1 MNEAVAKRVDEILG
15 RMSLAEKVGQCYTLN
30 FTGCAIR
37 SYHRRYVQEFS
48 CGGLRVT
55 PHVIPE
61 VSLNH
66 GEVLKPAPYCLAE
79 DYTAVLGELQQMAL
93 DRNGIPL
100 HLVTDQEGDLSIDF
114 LRGGLNLFPSN
125 MGMAA
130 TGDPELVFR
139 AARAIAQQLRAHGI
153 NWMHSP
159 ELDVNVQPENPEVG
173 MRAFSDDPELCAEYG
188 IAMAKGFLAGG
199 VMPTAKH
206 FPGRGDSVVD
216 AHDTL
221 DVLDKPREQL
231 DACELYPYRQMISD
245 GTPFAIMTAHNG
257 YTALDDPDIP
267 ASMSRKINV
276 DLIRGEL
283 GFEGVVATDAIS
295 MAGAL
300 AYAKTIPNA
309 CLLALKAGADLVL
322 LKSKEWLSEEAISI
336 TIDAVK
342 NGEIPEDELDQK
354 VRRILAAKFDL
365 ALFDGDDVLPDP
377 TKTLEP
383 ARSPEVIAVC
393 KENFEKCAIVTRD
406 RDGLLPLAKDAK
418 VLVVEQ
424 YVALYHDKC
433 NDKYYHLSMFG
444 EYMRLCGDEEAVISL
459 ETDTP
464 ATEEQARKV
473 LDRMDAVDV
482 VVFNN
487 IFWRGSG
494 SNRSLIRESVK
505 KGKKVIVTTND
516 LYDSYFLPTVGT
528 VVCTFGAVPRGTET
542 AARIVYGDLKAQG
555 KWPLRLIQQSE
566 TVNPDDIRDHSMA
579 GHFSTR

>member
-1 MNEAVAKRVDEILG
+1 MNEAVARRIDEIMG

-61 VSLNH
+61 VSRNH
-66 GEVLKPAPYCLAE
+66 GEVLKPAPYCQPE
-79 DYTAVLGELQQMAL
+79 DYTAVLRELQQMAL

-130 TGDPELVFR
+130 TGDPGLVR
-139 AARAIAQQLRAHGI
+139 QAAEAIARQLRAHGI

-173 MRAFSDDPELCAEYG
+173 MRAFSDDPDICAEFG

-206 FPGRGDSVVD
+206 FPGRGDSVLD

-221 DVLDKPREQL
+221 DVLDKPL
-231 DACELYPYRQMISD
+231 DKLHACELHPYKQMIAD
-245 GTPFAIMTAHNG
+245 GTPFAIMTAHNA
-257 YTALDDPDIP
+257 YTALDDPTIP

-276 DLIRGEL
+276 DLIRNEL
-283 GFEGVVATDAIS
+283 GFEGVVTTDAIS

-300 AYAKTIPNA
+300 AYAGTIPKA

-336 TIDAVK
+336 TIDAVTG
-342 NGEIPEDELDQK
+342 GEIPEEELDRK

-365 ALFDGDDVLPDP
+365 GLFDGDILPDP
-377 TKTLEP
+377 ARTLEP
-383 ARSPEVIAVC
+383 ARSLEVISVC
-393 KENFEKCAIVTRD
+393 NETFEKCAIVTRD

-424 YVALYHDKC
+424 YIALYHDKC
-433 NDKYYHLSMFG
+433 NDRFYHPSMFG
-444 EYMRLCGDEEAVISL
+444 EYMRQYGDEASVISL
-459 ETDTP
+459 ETGTP
-464 ATEEQARKV
+464 ATEEQAVTVISRF
-473 LDRMDAVDV
+473 DAVDV

-494 SNRSLIRESVK
+494 SNRALIREAVK
-505 KGKKVIVTTND
+505 RGKKVIVTTND

-528 VVCTFGAVPRGTET
+528 VVCTFGAVPRGVET
-542 AARIVYGDLKAQG
+542 AARIVYGDLKARG
-555 KWPLRLIQQSE
+555 KWPLRLVEQSE
-566 TVNPDDIRDHSMA
+566 TVDPGDIRDHSVA

>member
-37 SYHRRYVQEFS
+37 SYHRRFVQEFA

-55 PHVIPE
+55 PHVITE
-61 VSLNH
+61 ASRNH
-66 GEVLKPAPYCLAE
+66 GELLKPAPYCLPE
-79 DYTAVLGELQQMAL
+79 DYAAVLRELQQMAL

-125 MGMAA
+125 MGLAA
-130 TGDPELVFR
+130 TGDPELVR
-139 AARAIAQQLRAHGI
+139 QAAEAIARQLRAHGI

-173 MRAFSDDPELCAEYG
+173 MRAYSDDPEICAEYG
-188 IAMAKGFLAGG
+188 LAMAKGFLAGG

-206 FPGRGDSVVD
+206 FPGRGDSVLD
-216 AHDTL
+216 AHDAL
-221 DVLDKPREQL
+221 DVLDKPREKL
-231 DACELYPYRQMISD
+231 DACELAPYRRMIAD
-245 GTPFAIMTAHNG
+245 GTPFAIMTAHNA
-257 YTALDDPDIP
+257 YTALDDSHIP

-283 GFEGVVATDAIS
+283 GFTGVVTTDAIS
-295 MAGAL
+295 MAGAM
-300 AYAKTIPNA
+300 AYARTVPNA

-322 LKSKEWLSEEAISI
+322 VKNEEWISEEAISL
-336 TIDAVK
+336 TIDAVGK
-342 NGEIPEDELDQK
+342 GEIPEQELDEK
-354 VRRILAAKFDL
+354 VRRILTAKFDL
-365 ALFDGDDVLPDP
+365 NLFDGQDVLPDP
-377 TKTLEP
+377 ARALEP
-383 ARSPEVIAVC
+383 ARSPEVISVC
-393 KENFEKCAIVTRD
+393 KEVFEKGAIVTRD
-406 RDGLLPLAKDAK
+406 RDGLLPLARNTK

-424 YVALYHDKC
+424 YIALYHDKC
-433 NDKYYHLSMFG
+433 NDKYYHPSMFG
-444 EYMRLCGDEEAVISL
+444 EYMRACGDEAAVISL

-464 ATEEQARKV
+464 ATEEQARRV
-473 LDRMDAVDV
+473 LARMDAADV
-482 VVFNN
+482 VVFHN

-494 SNRSLIRESVK
+494 SNRALIRQAVER
-505 KGKKVIVTTND
+505 GKKVIVTTND

-566 TVNPDDIRDHSMA
+566 TVAPDDIRDHSVA
-579 GHFSTR
+579 GHFSSR